1 MVGGVSANGGSGGL
15 NGSNAVRRL
24 VDLNGPDWQ
33 FGCVPQKSVGCENA
47 SDYNQVA
54 EWLPATVP
62 GNVRADLLA
71 LGRISDPFYGLN
83 NEDSQWVD
91 EWDWWYRKALSLQLD
106 EGERAFLVFEGVDY
120 ISAVY
125 LNGVELGRHEG
136 MFSRQVY
143 EITRHLSGQFAEFVV
158 AVRIWGSAALPRP
171 QLTAWQKAWNRIS
184 STLLPKSEAFPDRI
198 GTLKCQMGFGWDFAP
213 RLRTMGIWDDV
224 YLIVT
229 HAVFI
234 RDIFVQCEVQGIGD
248 RGQKAESA
256 RVRLRLELDAD
267 REQTARAQVTVRGKN
282 FAADE
287 LYFDFDLVLS
297 QGPQVKEVELSVENP
312 CLWQPWER
320 GFPHL
325 YEVKVDIYLLP
336 SSVLSDSLTAPFGLR
351 TIELGVHERITSA
364 PAGLQIRRSDG
375 WITNPAGAN
384 RSSAPSDAPPW
395 TFVING
401 QTLFIRGANWVPV
414 DALPG
419 RARREDYAQLLG
431 LAKEAGINMLRVW
444 GGGLREK
451 KAFYDLCDELGLL
464 VWQEFPFACV
474 FSGHFPRHESFL
486 SLARREC
493 TAIVRQLRNYPCLV
507 LWCGG
512 NEYSPRRNRKLIATL
527 KAVVAANDGTR
538 PFKDVS
544 PDRGDS
550 HNWRVWHGKANLR
563 HYRRD
568 EAQFASEFGL
578 SSIPDLASLQKFIP
592 TEHLWPSNNLAH
604 LRSSRTVRL
613 GSPEPCSA
621 PPAKRETSFATP
633 EENSY
638 STKFWQYHHAEL
650 GKLRRYARPWL
661 KGESASLD
669 QFIEATQKAQALGLQ
684 VAIEHFRRRK
694 YRASGTLF
702 WQFNEPWPAICWSV
716 VDYYRRPKLAY
727 HKLKQIYNPILI
739 SLNYPL
745 IEYRPGT
752 VLRAKVWAI
761 NDLLQS
767 FEDCWLRILLDGKE
781 IYSQTIDLPPDSCRL
796 VGLLEHPLPSGCE
809 RLEARLS
816 CQGQVISDN
825 SYDLQYHDPTGAG
838 LLDRLR
844 SWAGEM
850 VMR

>member
-1 MVGGVSANGGSGGL
+1 VTARRCIDL
-15 NGSNAVRRL
+15 NGS
-24 VDLNGPDWQ
+24 DWQ
-33 FGCVPQKSVGCENA
+33 FGCVPQRSVDCEDV
-47 SDYNQVA
+47 SDCDQVA

-91 EWDWWYRKALSLQLD
+91 ERDWWYRKALSLQLG

-136 MFSRQVY
+136 MFSRQIYEITDLIKQEEEMGGHPPIPPAGEPPCTLNWVELGRHEGMFSRQVY
-143 EITRHLSGQFAEFVV
+143 EITHSVGRVGNPPYESVV

-171 QLTAWQKAWNRIS
+171 QLTAWQRAWNRLT
-184 STLLPKSEAFPDRI
+184 STLMPKFEAFPDRI

-224 YLIVT
+224 YLVVAR
-229 HAVFI
+229 AVFI
-234 RDIFVQCEVQGIGD
+234 KDVFVQCEVQGT
-248 RGQKAESA
+248 EPA
-256 RVRLRLELDAD
+256 RVQLRLELDAD
-267 REQTARAQVTVRGKN
+267 REQKARAQVTVRGKN
-282 FAADE
+282 FPTDE
-287 LYFDFDLVLS
+287 LYFDFDLALS
-297 QGPQVKEVELSVENP
+297 KGQQAKEVELSIENP
-312 CLWQPWER
+312 HLWQPWER

-325 YEVKVDIYLLP
+325 YEVRVDIYSP
-336 SSVLSDSLTAPFGLR
+336 APSVLSDSISINFGFR
-351 TIELGVHERITSA
+351 TIELA
-364 PAGLQIRRSDG
+364 PNDD
-375 WITNPAGAN
+375 
-384 RSSAPSDAPPW
+384 APSDVPPW
-395 TFVING
+395 TFAVNDRP
-401 QTLFIRGANWVPV
+401 LFVRGANWVPA

-419 RARREDYAQLLG
+419 RFTREDYAQLLD
-431 LAKEAGINMLRVW
+431 LAKGAGINMLRVW

-451 KAFYDLCDELGLL
+451 RAFYELCDELGLL

-474 FSGHFPRHESFL
+474 FFGHFPRHESFL
-486 SLARREC
+486 GLARREC
-493 TAIVRQLRNYPCLV
+493 TAIVRQLRNHSSLV

-512 NEYSPRRNRKLIATL
+512 NEYSPVRNRKLVETL
-527 KAVVAANDGTR
+527 KAVVTANDGTR
-538 PFKDVS
+538 PFKEVS
-544 PDRGDS
+544 PSLGDR

-578 SSIPDLASLQKFIP
+578 SSVPDLASLQKFVP
-592 TEHLWPSNNLAH
+592 TEHLWP
-604 LRSSRTVRL
+604 
-613 GSPEPCSA
+613 PDE
-621 PPAKRETSFATP
+621 
-633 EENSY
+633 
-638 STKFWQYHHAEL
+638 FWQYHHAEL

-661 KGESASLD
+661 KDEPASLD
-669 QFIEATQKAQALGLQ
+669 RFIEATQKAQAFGLQ

-727 HKLKQIYNPILI
+727 HKLEQIYNPILI
-739 SLNYPL
+739 SLDYPL

-752 VLRAKVWAI
+752 LLRAEIWAI

-767 FEDCWLRILLDGKE
+767 FENCWLQISLDSEE
-781 IYSQTIDLPPDSCRL
+781 IFSQTIDLPPDSCRL
-796 VGLLEHPLPSGCE
+796 IGLIEHPLPNGGR

-816 CQGQVISDN
+816 RQDKIISTN
-825 SYDLQYHDPTGAG
+825 SYDLQYHDPSEAS
-838 LLDRLR
+838 LLDRFR
-844 SWAGEM
+844 SWVGEM
-850 VMR
+850 AIR